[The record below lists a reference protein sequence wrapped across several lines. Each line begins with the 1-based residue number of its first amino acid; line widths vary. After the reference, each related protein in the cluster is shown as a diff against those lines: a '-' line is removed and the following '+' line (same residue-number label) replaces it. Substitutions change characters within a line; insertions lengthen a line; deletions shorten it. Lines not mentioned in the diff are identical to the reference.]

1 MKRKRQS
8 ANQLLIN
15 SSKIRRFR
23 RQKGTVLKRR
33 GQFFLRYNADDNG
46 TQRKI
51 TVKLCDE
58 DARHH
63 SVDCIPVQLLRDR
76 KMAEVNT
83 AGHAAVTASTVMV
96 DQTIGE
102 FWAAKYLPWA
112 TENLRITTSRSY
124 ATIWAGY
131 LEAELK
137 NRPLREYK
145 TVDASLFLTGLAS
158 RKSSDGKDQSLN
170 RNSLNHV
177 KSLMSGIFTLAKNLG
192 MVDQNPMQGCK
203 ALARVRAP
211 KPKVAYS
218 IPETVAIVAAIE
230 KPDAKLF
237 FALCAVLSLRPS
249 EAAGLRWENIVD
261 GMVQVRGAAPYGIVG
276 ALKTEQSARDLEL
289 IEPVAGLAETWRKAC
304 GSPTAG
310 LIFKNE
316 AGGAINHNDYAKKW
330 IAPGGRKA
338 CARWH
343 GCYSG
348 RHGGATSLFNL
359 TGDARAANQTLGNSL
374 EVVMETYIKPSSAA
388 GAAGLKLYEAAILEE
403 MRKA

>member
-1 MKRKRQS
+1 
-8 ANQLLIN
+8 
-15 SSKIRRFR
+15 
-23 RQKGTVLKRR
+23 
-33 GQFFLRYNADDNG
+33 
-46 TQRKI
+46 
-51 TVKLCDE
+51 
-58 DARHH
+58 
-63 SVDCIPVQLLRDR
+63 
-76 KMAEVNT
+76 MAEVNT
-83 AGHAAVTASTVMV
+83 AGHAAVTTSTVME

-102 FWAAKYLPWA
+102 FWQGRYLPWA

-158 RKSSDGKDQSLN
+158 RLN

-211 KPKVAYS
+211 KPQVAYS
-218 IPETVAIVAAIE
+218 IPETVAILAAIE

-261 GMVQVRGAAPYGIVG
+261 GMVQIRGAAPYGIVG

-289 IEPVAGLAETWRKAC
+289 IEPVKTLLDTWRKAC

-310 LIFKNE
+310 LIFTNE

-330 IAPGGRKA
+330 IAPSGRKA

-374 EVVMETYIKPSSAA
+374 EVVMETYIKPSTAA
-388 GAAGLKLYEAAILEE
+388 GAAGQKLYEAAILEE
-403 MRKA
+403 MRKV